1 MVFDGSVD
9 AKTGVSLKGNMYWL
23 ASSETEFL
31 LSFDFTGER
40 FKRFYLPSLPPI
52 FNLEDFKV
60 RNRSLLVCMSS
71 LFHEE
76 KKLAVCCNLNRDM
89 VTVIGQHDTH
99 RGGSTV
105 CDGGAR

>member
-1 MVFDGSVD
+1 MDMWMTTNEIDIEV
-9 AKTGVSLKGNMYWL
+9 ALLWKKSL
-23 ASSETEFL
+23 T
-31 LSFDFTGER
+31 
-40 FKRFYLPSLPPI
+40 
-52 FNLEDFKV
+52 EDFKV

-105 CDGGAR
+105 CDGGALAPG